1 MIQKLYLEDNSFKAA
16 IISMLNDEEKIAK
29 ERNKNYKN
37 KMKVLQLK
45 TYINFLNWLNNI
57 FEITGNVS
65 KLTIKI
71 QKLSHLK
78 NRF

>member
-1 MIQKLYLEDNSFKAA
+1 
-16 IISMLNDEEKIAK
+16 MLNDEEKIAK

-71 QKLSHLK
+71 
-78 NRF
+78 